1 MSNRPGGELA
11 KRPLQFIWLCDCS
24 GSMSG
29 KKIESLNFAIK
40 EAIPAMRQV
49 ADDNP
54 NVRVQVRSI
63 TFSNGAKWHVESP
76 TDIESFAW
84 SPVTAFGAT
93 DMGRAIDLA
102 CDALAIDKMP
112 ERGLPPVL
120 VLITDGQSTDDFS
133 SALERLVR
141 IPWGAKSVRVG
152 IAIGDDADLDVLQE
166 FMGGD
171 SREIQ
176 PLVATNAQDLVKFIR
191 WASTVPLNAA
201 SRPASQPE
209 GSASESH
216 VPIPQPPKS
225 SNGPINPS
233 DVF

>member
-29 KKIESLNFAIK
+29 KKIESLNFAIN

-54 NVRVQVRSI
+54 NVRVQVRAI
-63 TFSNGAKWHVESP
+63 TFSSGAKWHVENP
-76 TDIESFAW
+76 TDVQSFAW
-84 SPVTAFGAT
+84 SPVTAWGAT
-93 DMGRAIDLA
+93 DMGRAVDLA
-102 CDALAIDKMP
+102 CDALEIDKMP

-120 VLITDGQSTDDFS
+120 VLISDGQPTDNFN

-152 IAIGDDADLDVLQE
+152 IAIGDDADISVLQQ

-171 SREIQ
+171 AREIQ

-191 WASTVPLNAA
+191 WASTVPLSAA
-201 SRPASQPE
+201 SRPASRPE
-209 GSASESH
+209 GSTSDSH
-216 VPIPQPPKS
+216 VPIPPAPQP
-225 SNGPINPS
+225 SNDPINPT